1 MLSTEISPEVVAV
14 FPNRDFTLSLTFE
27 NGEQKLFD
35 MNPYLEI
42 SPRFRELAD
51 WDYFSQ
57 VRCDIGTIVWPH
69 GHDLCPDT
77 LYLDSR

>member
-14 FPNRDFTLSLTFE
+14 CPNRDFTLSLTFE

-35 MNPYLEI
+35 MNPYLKV
-42 SPRFRELAD
+42 SPRFNELAD
-51 WDYFSQ
+51 WSYFSQ
-57 VRCDIGTIVWPH
+57 VRCDNGTVVWQH